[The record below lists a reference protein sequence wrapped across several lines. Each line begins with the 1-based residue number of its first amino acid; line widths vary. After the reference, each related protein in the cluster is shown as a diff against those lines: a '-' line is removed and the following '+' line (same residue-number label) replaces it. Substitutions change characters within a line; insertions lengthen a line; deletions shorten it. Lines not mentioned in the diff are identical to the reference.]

1 MKHPLKL
8 MFWGCMS
15 AQGMGRLHLVEGHM
29 NSYQYLEVLQHSV
42 LPQSDDWFEG
52 ADWTFQQD
60 YGSVPYTYE
69 NEKNL

>member
-1 MKHPLKL
+1 

-29 NSYQYLEVLQHSV
+29 NSDQYLEVLQHSV

-52 ADWTFQQD
+52 ADWVFQQD
-60 YGSVPYTYE
+60 LAPCVPYFEDSEE
-69 NEKNL
+69 NL